1 MKRQR
6 ATALI
11 LNEQGI
17 LLCVESPENKDYS
30 YNSSRD
36 FLYMPGG
43 EIENNESPEMSLTRE
58 IKEELNLDVV
68 KMTKLFDYET
78 SFQVYKVYQVE
89 LSDIPQLTD
98 NLKWLG
104 YYKEGMLNKVGSQL
118 NYPDLFIW
126 QISNAT
132 MGIIKEFNNVC

>member
-17 LLCVESPENKDYS
+17 LLCV
-30 YNSSRD
+30 
-36 FLYMPGG
+36 
-43 EIENNESPEMSLTRE
+43 ESPEMSLTRE